1 MGGRALFD
9 LYVMVDWSAA
19 ATPKLGADSIWVA
32 ALRRHRWTVETVL
45 LENLATRRDAAAV
58 LRGFFIGSLARGE
71 RVLAGFDFPF
81 GYPAGL
87 ARQLGL
93 AGAPWRAIWDEIARS
108 LVDGPDNA
116 NNRFAVAAELN
127 RRLTGEAYP
136 FWSCPAGAAGK
147 FLQPKHHRRHSDD
160 GFPEHR
166 LVDRRMR
173 GPQPGWKLAGT
184 GSAGGQAL
192 TGIPVLRTLRDDPA
206 LRDRVR
212 VWPFETR
219 LAAPAARRHA
229 DVVMAEIYPSL
240 VPSPARAGE
249 VKDSA
254 QVRHLAA
261 HFAALDA
268 RGELAR
274 LLAGDPSLSKTEH
287 RSVER
292 EEGWVLGVAG
302 EIARRAGRTTPGATM
317 PLRPSGAERQGEA
330 GPRHGKGKRVR
341 RANRAVPAAS
351 GTTRRVRGKRPTL
364 PNLSAPDGRRGIT
377 KGRVDKSGASK
388 RYRYL
393 KDPAAI
399 YRRSFALIR
408 RDVNLSGVPLGLH
421 ALALRLVHAS
431 GEPDLLQDLR
441 WSEDAAACV
450 RAAIANGARILV
462 DSEMVAAGIQRRK
475 QVRCFLNDRRVPRLA
490 RALGTTRSAAAVE
503 LWRRDLAGAVVAIGN
518 APTALFHLLEMIA
531 AGAPRPAL
539 ILGFPVGFV
548 GAAESKQ
555 ALAENTL
562 GLAYVTL
569 LGRRGGSALA
579 AAAVNAL
586 TEPRR

>member
-1 MGGRALFD
+1 LGERALFD

-32 ALRRHRWTVETVL
+32 ALRRHRRGAELVL
-45 LENLATRRDAAAV
+45 LENLATRRDAAGV
-58 LRGFFIGSLARGE
+58 LRGFFIGAVARGE
-71 RVLAGFDFPF
+71 HVLAGFDFPF

-87 ARQLGL
+87 ARRLGL
-93 AGAPWRAIWDEIARS
+93 SGTPWRAVWDEISAL
-108 LVDGPDNA
+108 LVDGSDNR
-116 NNRFAVAAELN
+116 NNRFAAAAELN
-127 RRLTGEAYP
+127 RRLTGEAFP
-136 FWSCPAGAAGK
+136 FWCCPAGAAGK
-147 FLQPKHHRRHSDD
+147 FLQPKHHRRHSTD

-192 TGIPVLRTLRDDPA
+192 TGIPVLRGLRDDPA
-206 LRDRVR
+206 LSEHIR
-212 VWPFETR
+212 VWPFETG

-229 DVVMAEIYPSL
+229 GVIMAEVYPSL
-240 VPSPARAGE
+240 VPAPRRSGE

-268 RGELAR
+268 RGNLAA
-274 LLAGDPSLSKTEH
+274 LLPGDPALSTAE
-287 RSVER
+287 RRRVER

-302 EIARRAGRTTPGATM
+302 EIARRAREPNSVQAI
-317 PLRPSGAERQGEA
+317 PLCPSGAERQGEV
-330 GPRHGKGKRVR
+330 GRHRRSGKGTR
-341 RANRAVPAAS
+341 RADRAVAAAN
-351 GTTRRVRGKRPTL
+351 TTPYRALGKRPTS
-364 PNLSAPDGRRGIT
+364 PHLSAPVGRRGKT
-377 KGRVDKSGASK
+377 KRREISETGE

-393 KDPAAI
+393 KNPAAI

-408 RDVNLSGVPLGLH
+408 REVDLAAIPRWLRP
-421 ALALRLVHAS
+421 LALRLVHAS
-431 GEPDLLQDLR
+431 GEPNLLKDLR
-441 WSEDAAACV
+441 WSDEAQTCV
-450 RAAIANGARILV
+450 KSALASEAPIFV
-462 DSEMVAAGIQRRK
+462 DSEMVAAGIQRRAR
-475 QVRCFLNDRRVPRLA
+475 VRCLLNDRRVRRIA
-490 RALGTTRSAAAVE
+490 RRLGTTRSAAAAE
-503 LWRRDLAGAVVAIGN
+503 LWRPDLAGAVVAIGN
-518 APTALFHLLEMIA
+518 APTALYHLLEMIA
-531 AGAPRPAL
+531 AGAPRPAI

-555 ALAENTL
+555 ALVDNPL
-562 GLAYVTL
+562 GLSYVTL

-586 TEPRR
+586 MEPTR